1 MKIRIKWLGQARAA
15 AGCDRDVY
23 ECENVPTI
31 ATVLSALVAKYGSAL
46 QRLLLDEHGAPH
58 SSVMLFVNDEQVV
71 AGTATAL
78 NDGDELTV
86 MPPISGG

>member
-15 AGCDRDVY
+15 ADRDRDVF
-23 ECENVPTI
+23 ECANAPTI
-31 ATVLSALVAKYGSAL
+31 ADVLSALVVTHGSTL
-46 QRLLLDEHGAPH
+46 QRLLLNEHGAPH

-71 AGTATAL
+71 SGSATVL